1 MKKAYAI
8 IGVVLLILGVVL
20 SVSTL
25 TVADTF
31 GPEDTTLTVDQPLDY
46 HGVPVEKGTT
56 IVVNFESKKPGGKVY
71 TVLLP
76 EEKFNEVM
84 SLLEKQSYGKYMLGI
99 ALKKALGETKEA
111 NLYPATES
119 EQGQLEWEATSDGTY
134 FVLFMTP
141 SKVLH
146 ESFDDTITKDGGY
159 GYRKL
164 ELRAGSVFGS
174 DFQCLDADDE
184 VRAVLMSENAF
195 NRFQTGETIPK
206 AELLGDT
213 VGNSG
218 AVNWFSPRDG
228 TYYLVLI
235 PTGGHWPISLKLN
248 LDTTFVLEGS
258 EWPLPLTYT
267 IEGRKPGPWYLGLIP
282 IVAGVAVL
290 MLGFRKAGAPVAPAP
305 VAPPSPPAATYAPSV
320 PAAPG
325 PVRFCIH
332 CGASNPV
339 ESKFCKKCGQKQE

>member
-1 MKKAYAI
+1 MKKVYAI

-31 GPEDTTLTVDQPLDY
+31 GPEDTTLTIDQPLDY

-56 IVVNFESKKPGGKVY
+56 IVVNFESKKPGGQVY
-71 TVLLP
+71 AVLLS
-76 EEKFNEVM
+76 EERFNLLTSV
-84 SLLEKQSYGKYMLGI
+84 LEKQPMAKYMI
-99 ALKKALGETKEA
+99 AAALKSTLGETEET
-111 NLYPATES
+111 NLVAMEGEQGELEWTATE
-119 EQGQLEWEATSDGTY
+119 DGTY
-134 FVLFMTP
+134 FAVFTTP
-141 SKVLH
+141 TTVVHKSLDSTLEK
-146 ESFDDTITKDGGY
+146 KDGY
-159 GYRKL
+159 LYNKL
-164 ELRAGSVFGS
+164 GLRAGSVFGS
-174 DFQCLDADDE
+174 DYQCLDADDE
-184 VRAVLMSENAF
+184 VRAILMSEDAF
-195 NRFQTGETIPK
+195 SRFQRGETVPS

-218 AVNWFSPRDG
+218 AVNWFSPTDG

-235 PTGGHWPISLKLN
+235 PTGGYWPIPLKLN

-290 MLGFRKAGAPVAPAP
+290 ILGFRKAGAPAAPAP
-305 VAPPSPPAATYAPSV
+305 VPPPSPPAATYAPSE

-339 ESKFCKKCGQKQE
+339 ESKFCKKCGLKQE

>member
-1 MKKAYAI
+1 VKKAYAI
-8 IGVVLLILGVVL
+8 IGIVLLVLGVVL

-31 GPEDTTLTVDQPLDY
+31 GPEDTTLTMDQPFDY

-56 IVVNFESKKPGGKVY
+56 IVVNFESKKPGAKVY
-71 TVLLP
+71 AILFP
-76 EEKFNEVM
+76 EADFNKVM
-84 SLLEKQSYGKYMLGI
+84 SVVEKDPYAKYLLGAGF
-99 ALKKALGETKEA
+99 KKGLGESEGGS
-111 NLYPATES
+111 LYPALES
-119 EQGQLEWEATSDGTY
+119 EKGELEWEARADGTY
-134 FVLFMTP
+134 YAVFVTP
-141 SKVLH
+141 TDVVE

-164 ELRAGSVFGS
+164 ELRAGSYSGS
-174 DFQCLDADDE
+174 TFQCLDADDA

-195 NRFQTGETIPK
+195 KRFQGGETIPK
-206 AELLGDT
+206 AEFLGDT
-213 VGNSG
+213 VGKSG
-218 AVNWFSPRDG
+218 AVNWFSPAGG

-235 PTGGHWPISLKLN
+235 PTAGTWPVPVR
-248 LDTTFVLEGS
+248 LDFDTSFVLEGS

-267 IEGRKPGPWYLGLIP
+267 MEGRKPGPWYLGLIP

-290 MLGFRKAGAPVAPAP
+290 ILGFRKPGAPAVPTLTTPPSAPA
-305 VAPPSPPAATYAPSV
+305 APYAPSV

-332 CGASNPV
+332 CGAPNPV